1 MSMNRAA
8 EMLNLADMRDQYLQ
22 QQLRG
27 DRRAALQFIED
38 ALSGGASVDDVRCRI
53 VQDAQREIGRLWQ
66 EDRITIAQEHM
77 ATAISQL
84 ALAHLF
90 QRSEFRGRMHRKVLV
105 ACVPGEHH
113 EFPARLLADTLEVAG
128 YDVRF
133 LGADVPLDSLQH
145 SIDSECPDVV
155 ALSMTMLFHLPALR
169 GAVNAVRAMKKPGM
183 LIAIGGSLFESSP
196 SLSADIGADIV
207 TTDADAFIS
216 ELAARLGSPT

>member
-27 DRRAALQFIED
+27 DRRAALQFIET
-38 ALSGGASVDDVRCRI
+38 ALSGGASVNEVRCLVI
-53 VQDAQREIGRLWQ
+53 QAAQREIGRLWL

-90 QRSEFRGRMHRKVLV
+90 QRDEFRDRVNKKILI

-113 EFPARLLADTLEVAG
+113 EFPARLLAD
-128 YDVRF
+128 
-133 LGADVPLDSLQH
+133 
-145 SIDSECPDVV
+145 
-155 ALSMTMLFHLPALR
+155 ALKEDR
-169 GAVNAVRAMKKPGM
+169 
-183 LIAIGGSLFESSP
+183 
-196 SLSADIGADIV
+196 
-207 TTDADAFIS
+207 
-216 ELAARLGSPT
+216 ARLPWPRGDTF

>member
-1 MSMNRAA
+1 MSVMV
-8 EMLNLADMRDQYLQ
+8 NLANMRDQYLQ

-27 DRRAALQFIED
+27 DRRAALQFIEA
-38 ALSGGASVDDVRCRI
+38 ALHEGASVDEVRCRI

-66 EDRITIAQEHM
+66 EDQITIAQEHM
-77 ATAISQL
+77 APAISQL

-90 QRSEFRGRMHRKVLV
+90 QRSEFRQRVDRKVLV

-113 EFPARLLADTLEVAG
+113 EFPARLLADSLEVYG

-133 LGADVPLDSLQH
+133 LGADVPLDSLIH
-145 SIDSECPDVV
+145 SIATENPDVV

-169 GAVNAVRAMKKPGM
+169 EAVDVVRGVKKPGM

-196 SLSADIGADIV
+196 ALASDIGADLIA
-207 TTDADAFIS
+207 TDATAFIS
-216 ELAARLGSPT
+216 QLNQKLGPAA

>member
-1 MSMNRAA
+1 MFFKEAA
-8 EMLNLADMRDQYLQ
+8 EQVNLTAMRDQYLQ

-27 DRRAALQFIED
+27 DRRAALDFIE
-38 ALSGGASVDDVRCRI
+38 ATLRAGISPGEVRCRI

-66 EDRITIAQEHM
+66 EDQITIAQEHM

-90 QRSEFRGRMHRKVLV
+90 QRSEFRGRIDRKVLI

-113 EFPARLLADTLEVAG
+113 EFPARLLADALEVEG

-133 LGADVPLDSLQH
+133 LGADVPRDALIR
-145 SIDSECPDVV
+145 SIETEDPDVV

-169 GAVNAVRAMKKPGM
+169 ETVGVVRGLNRPG
-183 LIAIGGSLFESSP
+183 LLVAIGGSLFESSP
-196 SLSADIGADIV
+196 
-207 TTDADAFIS
+207 
-216 ELAARLGSPT
+216 ELAADMQADLVATDAAGFMAQLASKLGIAA

>member
-1 MSMNRAA
+1 
-8 EMLNLADMRDQYLQ
+8 MLNLADMRDQYLQ

-27 DRRAALQFIED
+27 DRRAALQFIET
-38 ALSGGASVDDVRCRI
+38 ALREGASVNEVRCRI
-53 VQDAQREIGRLWQ
+53 VQAAQREIGRLWL
-66 EDRITIAQEHM
+66 EDQITIAQEHM

-90 QRSEFRGRMHRKVLV
+90 QRDEFRERVNRKVLV

-113 EFPARLLADTLEVAG
+113 EFPARLLADALEVAG

-145 SIDSECPDVV
+145 SIETERPDVV

-169 GAVNAVRAMKKPGM
+169 ETVSAVRAMKKQGM
-183 LIAIGGSLFESSP
+183 FIAIGGSLFESSP
-196 SLSADIGADIV
+196 TLSADIGADLV
-207 TTDADAFIS
+207 ATDADDFIAQ
-216 ELAARLGSPT
+216 LANKLGTVA

>member
-1 MSMNRAA
+1 MSVMV
-8 EMLNLADMRDQYLQ
+8 NLANMRDQYLQ

-27 DRRAALQFIED
+27 DRRAALQFIEA
-38 ALSGGASVDDVRCRI
+38 ALQEGASVDEVRCRI

-66 EDRITIAQEHM
+66 EDQITIAQEHM

-90 QRSEFRGRMHRKVLV
+90 QRSEFRQRVNRKILV

-113 EFPARLLADTLEVAG
+113 EFPARLLADSLEVHG

-133 LGADVPLDSLQH
+133 LGADVPLDSL
-145 SIDSECPDVV
+145 IDSIATENPDVV

-169 GAVNAVRAMKKPGM
+169 EAVVVVRGLKNPRM
-183 LIAIGGSLFESSP
+183 LIAIGGSLFESTP
-196 SLSADIGADIV
+196 ALAADLGADLIA
-207 TTDADAFIS
+207 TDAAAFIS
-216 ELAARLGSPT
+216 QLNQKLGPAA

>member
-1 MSMNRAA
+1 MNRAA
-8 EMLNLADMRDQYLQ
+8 EMVNLADMRDQYLQ

-27 DRRAALQFIED
+27 DRRVALQFIET
-38 ALSGGASVDDVRCRI
+38 ALSEGASVNDVRCRI
-53 VQDAQREIGRLWQ
+53 VQAAQRELGRLWL
-66 EDRITIAQEHM
+66 EDQITIAQEHM

-90 QRSEFRGRMHRKVLV
+90 QRDEFRDRLHRKILI

-113 EFPARLLADTLEVAG
+113 EFPARLLADALEVAG

-145 SIDSECPDVV
+145 SIETERPDVV

-169 GAVNAVRAMKKPGM
+169 ETVTAVRAMKKRGM

-196 SLSADIGADIV
+196 TLSADIGADLV
-207 TTDADAFIS
+207 ATDADGFIAQLS
-216 ELAARLGSPT
+216 NKLGTVA

>member
-1 MSMNRAA
+1 MSVMV
-8 EMLNLADMRDQYLQ
+8 NLANKRDQYIQ

-27 DRRAALQFIED
+27 DRRAALHFIEA
-38 ALSGGASVDDVRCRI
+38 ALQEGASVDEVRCRI

-90 QRSEFRGRMHRKVLV
+90 QRSEFNRRVGRKVLV

-113 EFPARLLADTLEVAG
+113 EFPARLLADTLEIHG

-133 LGADVPLDSLQH
+133 LGADVPLDALSH
-145 SIDSECPDVV
+145 SIVTENPDVV

-169 GAVNAVRAMKKPGM
+169 EAVSAVRALKHPQM
-183 LIAIGGSLFESSP
+183 LIAIGGSLFESTP
-196 SLSADIGADIV
+196 ALAADIGADV
-207 TTDADAFIS
+207 VASDAAAFIS
-216 ELAARLGSPT
+216 QLTQKLGASA

>member
-1 MSMNRAA
+1 MSVMTH
-8 EMLNLADMRDQYLQ
+8 LATMRDQYLQ

-27 DRRAALQFIED
+27 DRRAALQFIEA
-38 ALSGGASVDDVRCRI
+38 ALRDGASVDDVRCRI

-66 EDRITIAQEHM
+66 EDQITIAQEHM

-90 QRSEFRGRMHRKVLV
+90 QHSEFRGRLDRKVLV

-113 EFPARLLADTLEVAG
+113 EFPARLLADTLEVHG

-133 LGADVPLDSLQH
+133 LGADVPLDSLTH
-145 SIDSECPDVV
+145 SIVAEDPDVV

-169 GAVNAVRAMKKPGM
+169 EAVAAVRDINNPRM
-183 LIAIGGSLFESSP
+183 LIAIGGSLFKSTPE
-196 SLSADIGADIV
+196 LAADIGADLV
-207 TTDADAFIS
+207 ATDAEGFIS
-216 ELAARLGSPT
+216 QLTQKLGAPA